1 MIQNN
6 IINVLFLVGGFIV
19 SHIRNLRSS
28 ANPDKALAKQFLGLI
43 NVPKRFPFDLRKY
56 SANGEFSYTIDS
68 LGIAN
73 SVETNVIYSQKSFI
87 PRSTTL
93 NLTAEV
99 FGHSFNFLEI
109 QTRQENLDRLVEHY
123 LGPKG
128 ILRTKSFQEL
138 WNTRGEA
145 AKNLL
150 ENLKDKLKESL
161 RTRRDVSKAEIDHIG
176 KLVQIKTNELNNDLD
191 LDLSVKAFGA
201 EILFLNVNDDIQK
214 YTPEAFID
222 KIVNEINQGLNQIK
236 NFEKTLRT
244 NLQFLDGQFAYPTSS
259 GFPLR
264 LGVQGTANT
273 QLKAAGQIDVKAL
286 LEQDATL
293 KIALI
298 PSVNIQVVGRLTID
312 TLLVENGLKVES
324 TLHTSAGGDLVVD
337 LKTNSLDIK
346 YSLPVQKQNLI
357 SVNHKIVYE
366 TRDWGVGERITK
378 LKFAQNKDF
387 SICLDQLNEFIGLTL
402 CAEFNGPNLQGEN
415 VPVLPFPLSGDAK
428 LSASIE
434 REDLSHYHY
443 RETLYNSK

>member
-1 MIQNN
+1 M
-6 IINVLFLVGGFIV
+6 

-43 NVPKRFPFDLRKY
+43 NVPKRFPLDPRKY
-56 SANGEFSYTIDS
+56 STNGEFSYTIDS
-68 LGIAN
+68 LGLAN
-73 SVETNVIYSQKSFI
+73 SIESNIIYSQKSFL
-87 PRSTTL
+87 PRSTSL

-123 LGPKG
+123 FGPKG
-128 ILRTKSFQEL
+128 ILRANSLQEL
-138 WNTRGEA
+138 WNTRGET
-145 AKNLL
+145 AKNLIAR
-150 ENLKDKLKESL
+150 LKEKLDQTL
-161 RTRRDVSKAEIDHIG
+161 RKRRDVSKAEIDHIG

-191 LDLSVKAFGA
+191 LDLSVRAFGA
-201 EILFLNVNDDIQK
+201 EVLFLNVNDDIKK
-214 YTPEAFID
+214 YTPEALID
-222 KIVNEINQGLNQIK
+222 KIVNEVHEGLDKIK
-236 NFEKTLRT
+236 NYEKTLRT

-264 LGVQGTANT
+264 LGIQGTANS
-273 QLKAAGQIDVKAL
+273 QLKISTQIDLKAL
-286 LEQDATL
+286 LARDTTL

-298 PSVNIQVVGRLTID
+298 PSVNLQIVGRLTID
-312 TLLVENGLKVES
+312 TLLVENGLRVES
-324 TLHTSAGGDLVVD
+324 ILHTSAGGDLTVD
-337 LKTNSLDIK
+337 LRSESLDIK
-346 YSLPVQKQNLI
+346 YSLPVQKQNLL

-366 TRDWGVGERITK
+366 TRDWGVEERITK

-387 SICLDQLNEFIGLTL
+387 SICLDQLNDFIGLTF

-434 REDLSHYHY
+434 REDLSYYHY
-443 RETLYNSK
+443 RETFYDSK